1 MKKLLSLL
9 VAIAVV
15 FSLAACGAEE
25 YKVAMITDSGT
36 IDDESFNQGTWEGI
50 VEYCEENDITH
61 KYYKPLEVS
70 DDAYLDAIGLAVE
83 GGAEVVVTPG
93 FLFESA
99 VYAAQSE
106 YPEVKFILI
115 DGVPHTPDW
124 ATFFTADNT
133 LSILFSEHESGF
145 LAGYAAVKDGYTK
158 LGFTGGMAVP
168 AVVKFGVGYIAGAY
182 YAADELGVEL
192 DFSNDT
198 YHYFGDFGPSDNF
211 KNIAASWYVGGTE
224 VIFSAAG
231 GAGSSVMSAA
241 EENNG
246 KVIGV
251 DIDQAHQSDTVITS
265 ALKQLGNA
273 VKQGLADW
281 EAGEFVGGQAIFKG
295 ASNDGVG
302 LPLETSQF
310 MTFTEADYNA
320 VYEMVANGTIV
331 VPASHEEL
339 VNFFADMGIMAQ
351 NYPTADVV
359 QPS

>member
-9 VAIAVV
+9 IAMAVV
-15 FSLAACGAEE
+15 FTLAACGAEE
-25 YKVAMITDSGT
+25 YKIAMITDSGT

-50 VEYCEENDITH
+50 VEYATENDITH

-70 DDAYLDAIGLAVE
+70 DDAYLEAIGLAVE

-99 VYAAQSE
+99 IYAAQFE

-115 DGVPHTPDW
+115 DGVPHTPDY
-124 ATFFTADNT
+124 ATFETAENT
-133 LSILFSEHESGF
+133 LAILFNEHESGF
-145 LAGYAAVKDGYTK
+145 LAGYAAVQDGYTK

-182 YAADELGVEL
+182 YAAEEMNVDI

-198 YHYFGDFGPSDNF
+198 YYYFGDFGPNDTH
-211 KNIAASWYVGGTE
+211 KNLAASWYVSGTE

-241 EENNG
+241 EENDG
-246 KVIGV
+246 FVIGV
-251 DIDQAHQSDTVITS
+251 DIDQAKQSETVITS

-273 VKQGLADW
+273 VMQGLADW
-281 EAGEFVGGQAIFKG
+281 EAGNFEGGQAIFKG
-295 ASNDGVG
+295 VSNDGVA
-302 LPLETSQF
+302 LPLDTSNF
-310 MTFTEADYNA
+310 NTFSSADYDA
-320 VYEMVANGTIV
+320 IYAKLANGTVV

-339 VNFFADMGIMAQ
+339 VNFFAAEGIIAD
-351 NYPTADVV
+351 YPTADVV
-359 QPS
+359 QP

>member
-9 VAIAVV
+9 IAIAVV

-61 KYYKPLEVS
+61 KYYKPLEIS
-70 DDAYLDAIGLAVE
+70 DDAYLEAIGLAVE

-99 VYAAQSE
+99 VYAAQFE

-124 ATFFTADNT
+124 ATFETAENT
-133 LSILFSEHESGF
+133 LSILFNEHESGF

-182 YAADELGVEL
+182 YAADEMGVDL

-198 YHYFGDFGPSDNF
+198 YHYFGNFGPSDEF

-241 EENNG
+241 EENSG

-251 DIDQAHQSDTVITS
+251 DIDQAKQSETIITS

-273 VKQGLADW
+273 VMQGLEAW
-281 EAGEFVGGQAIFKG
+281 EAGTFEGGKAEFKG
-295 ASNDGVG
+295 ASNDGVA
-302 LPLETSQF
+302 LPLDTSRF
-310 MTFTEADYNA
+310 ATFSAADYDMIYA
-320 VYEMVANGTIV
+320 KVANGTLV
-331 VPASHEEL
+331 VPASHEDL
-339 VNFFADMGIMAQ
+339 VNFFADMGITAA

-359 QPS
+359 QP